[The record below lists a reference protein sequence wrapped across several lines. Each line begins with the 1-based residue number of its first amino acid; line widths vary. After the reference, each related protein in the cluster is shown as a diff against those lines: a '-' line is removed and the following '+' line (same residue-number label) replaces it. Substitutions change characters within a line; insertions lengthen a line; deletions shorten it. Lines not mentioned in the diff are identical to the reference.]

1 MKKCFIPILLLL
13 LSAKTYAQHHAG
25 LYLSSYLYTSAS
37 TDFASVKSFDGSPLQ
52 KVSLSGRDAHAFTL
66 SKNNKLHIKA
76 AARRSGKPLHIE
88 LNAQV
93 EGVGQQQQ
101 FTILKDQFVRNKVIA
116 HRGAWKHTGATENS
130 LASLNHAVDLGCS
143 GSEFDVHMS
152 SDSVLFIHHDPI
164 IQGLKIEETSSE
176 KLGQL
181 KLDNGE
187 IFPTLEAYLSA
198 GLKQHKTRLI
208 LEIKPSVISK
218 ARAIDLT
225 HKVLDLVTKM
235 HAEAW
240 VDYISFDY
248 DVCKEVIKMA
258 PYAKVSYLNGDKT
271 PAELAA
277 EHFYGFDYYLKVLRA
292 HPEWIKE
299 AKALNLDVNVW
310 TVNEEADMDFFLQ
323 EGANVLT
330 TNEPE
335 LLLRKAGT

>member
-1 MKKCFIPILLLL
+1 
-13 LSAKTYAQHHAG
+13 
-25 LYLSSYLYTSAS
+25 
-37 TDFASVKSFDGSPLQ
+37 
-52 KVSLSGRDAHAFTL
+52 
-66 SKNNKLHIKA
+66 
-76 AARRSGKPLHIE
+76 
-88 LNAQV
+88 
-93 EGVGQQQQ
+93 
-101 FTILKDQFVRNKVIA
+101 
-116 HRGAWKHTGATENS
+116 
-130 LASLNHAVDLGCS
+130 
-143 GSEFDVHMS
+143 
-152 SDSVLFIHHDPI
+152 
-164 IQGLKIEETSSE
+164 
-176 KLGQL
+176 
-181 KLDNGE
+181 
-187 IFPTLEAYLSA
+187 
-198 GLKQHKTRLI
+198 
-208 LEIKPSVISK
+208 
-218 ARAIDLT
+218 
-225 HKVLDLVTKM
+225 M
-235 HAEAW
+235 HAEPW